1 MAFDYAS
8 ICRFVS
14 SMNFN
19 LSGRVQT
26 LLIFPGGIKKYL
38 EANFPTR
45 PLLNGS
51 RGQRCSVRGTAL
63 YRARHDGRNLVV
75 ATAA

>member
-1 MAFDYAS
+1 MSAGPTSMAFDYAS

-26 LLIFPGGIKKYL
+26 LLNISGWNQEIL
-38 EANFPTR
+38 
-45 PLLNGS
+45 GS
-51 RGQRCSVRGTAL
+51 KISNPPAFERQPRQ
-63 YRARHDGRNLVV
+63 DFIN
-75 ATAA
+75 

>member
-26 LLIFPGGIKKYL
+26 LLNISRWNQEILGSKI
-38 EANFPTR
+38 PTR

-63 YRARHDGRNLVV
+63 YRARRDGRNRVV
-75 ATAA
+75 TTAA